1 MDAVMVPGSIV
12 TRETAPGY
20 LRRVARMMLNPV
32 TMASS
37 MALTQIEE
45 KIVGAGL
52 MTWEEAEEIEMEVG

>member
-1 MDAVMVPGSIV
+1 MVPGSIV